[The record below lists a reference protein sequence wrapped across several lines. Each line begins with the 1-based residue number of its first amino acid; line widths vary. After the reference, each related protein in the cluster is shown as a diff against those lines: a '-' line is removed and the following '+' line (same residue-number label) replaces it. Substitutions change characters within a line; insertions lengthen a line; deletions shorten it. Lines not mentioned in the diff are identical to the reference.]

1 MEHVTK
7 PMTRTLDL
15 GPHVRE
21 VIAVE
26 LPVQWLSTQHP
37 NASLF
42 ECSHFV
48 RIVREFCEGYMDR
61 AHVLLSTGSLKS
73 IQ

>member
-15 GPHVRE
+15 SSNVGE

-26 LPVQWLSTQHP
+26 LPVEWLSTQHP

-48 RIVREFCEGYMDR
+48 WIVGENPNPLDSVLASVEG
-61 AHVLLSTGSLKS
+61 
-73 IQ
+73 